1 MLARRFT
8 MICLLTSIFGML
20 FANLAVR
27 SEPSPFNDTR
37 SQQLRC
43 AVTLQIKC

>member
-8 MICLLTSIFGML
+8 MICLLTSLFGML
-20 FANLAVR
+20 FANLVVHSDR
-27 SEPSPFNDTR
+27 SPFADAQ

-43 AVTLQIKC
+43 AIALKSKC

>member
-8 MICLLTSIFGML
+8 MICLLTSVFGML
-20 FANLAVR
+20 FANLVAHADR
-27 SEPSPFNDTR
+27 SPFADTQ

-43 AVTLQIKC
+43 AIALKAKC

>member
-8 MICLLTSIFGML
+8 MICLLTSVFGML
-20 FANLAVR
+20 FASLVAR
-27 SEPSPFNDTR
+27 PDQPRFNDDQ

-43 AVTLQIKC
+43 AIVFNVHC

>member
-8 MICLLTSIFGML
+8 MICLVTSVFGMA
-20 FANLAVR
+20 FANLVAHADR
-27 SEPSPFNDTR
+27 SPFADAQ

-43 AVTLQIKC
+43 AIALKAKC

>member
-8 MICLLTSIFGML
+8 MICLLTSVFGMM
-20 FANLAVR
+20 FASLVAHADR
-27 SEPSPFNDTR
+27 SPFADSQ

-43 AVTLQIKC
+43 SIIFKAQC